1 MSNVYTHENR
11 NKSLKRGLLAV
22 SFLVGL
28 AGVVMVVAFIYND
41 LRLNQSEE
49 VIGTERTVAQV
60 LGNTDT
66 TLINEDNFEFEL
78 PGDWREIDKV
88 NRPTEQSITWQATL
102 RDEDNRWLK
111 LYINTIPQDQA
122 VVRLLPVSVNQS
134 RMQRGQ
140 LSGHCNTFTGEA
152 AAGQRYPLAKWQDV
166 DFLCDAGRRVSVN
179 IIGTGQAGQPN
190 NTIEITGENSG
201 TNRYFFVYTDQNI
214 RPNFEILY
222 NAINSF
228 RAK

>member
-1 MSNVYTHENR
+1 M
-11 NKSLKRGLLAV
+11 
-22 SFLVGL
+22 VG
-28 AGVVMVVAFIYND
+28 VFIYND
-41 LRLNQSEE
+41 LRLSQSTE
-49 VIGTERTVAQV
+49 VVGEERTIAQV

-66 TLINEDNFEFEL
+66 LLVNEQDFEFEL
-78 PGDWREIDKV
+78 PGDWRKIDAV
-88 NRPTEQSITWQATL
+88 NTANEQSITWQATL

-111 LYINTIPQDQA
+111 LYINSIPEDQA
-122 VVRLLPVSVNQS
+122 VVRLLPVKVSDS

-152 AAGQRYPLAKWQDV
+152 SGGQRYPMAKWEDV
-166 DFLCDAGRRVSVN
+166 DFWCDAGRRVNVN
-179 IIGTGQAGQPN
+179 IIGTGQASQPI

-222 NAINSF
+222 SAVNSF